1 VAETQREQRFR
12 ALYETSRARLVAY
25 ALRRVSP
32 EDAAD
37 VVAETFAIAW
47 RRLEDV
53 PTGDAGPI
61 WLFATARNVI
71 ANHRRK
77 RARLTDL
84 VGRIAS
90 DLRGSFA
97 LSTPPQDED
106 SLMATAALN
115 ELAES
120 DQEVLMLVAWEGL
133 SGAEVAAVLGCSPN
147 AARIR
152 VHWARVRLAEK
163 LDITASNPKHRPS
176 ARHSQDE
183 APVMTGDVDEG
194 VT

>member
-1 VAETQREQRFR
+1 MAKTQREQGFR

-53 PTGDAGPI
+53 PTGEAGPI
-61 WLFATARNVI
+61 WLFATARNVM
-71 ANHRRK
+71 ANHQRK
-77 RARLTDL
+77 RARSTDL
-84 VGRIAS
+84 VARIAG

-97 LSTPPQDED
+97 LSTPPHDED

-115 ELAES
+115 ELSES
-120 DQEVLMLVAWEGL
+120 DREVLMLVAWEGL
-133 SGAEVAAVLGCSPN
+133 SSAELAIVLGCSPN

-152 VHWARVRLAEK
+152 LHWARVRLAEK
-163 LDITASNPKHRPS
+163 LDLTATNPKHHPV
-176 ARHSQDE
+176 ARHSTDE
-183 APVMTGDVDEG
+183 SRVTTGDVEE
-194 VT
+194 V